1 MLERLP
7 KHWGWVG
14 RNEPDISPI
23 VVSQVPYTPWSDN
36 STWAAH
42 GVPSALFMSWPDE
55 YFHSQL
61 LTVDVTDP
69 VVFAYAGAMVAAS
82 AYEVAAAGAREAHW
96 LANWLYAK
104 SAARLHREQQS
115 VLWDAGVRP
124 ARTGWPS
131 GWTTYVAAIAR
142 PSHRFPAWHR
152 LMTFRRWRPRSHRC
166 SNA

>member
-14 RNEPDISPI
+14 RDEADISPI

-42 GVPSALFMSWPDE
+42 GVPSTLFMSWPDE

-69 VVFAYAGAMVAAS
+69 CLRLLGAMVAAS
-82 AYEVAAAGAREAHW
+82 AYEVAAAGARDAHW
-96 LANWLYAK
+96 LASWLYAK
-104 SAARLHREQQS
+104 GAARLHREQQS
-115 VLWDAGVRP
+115 VLWDGQSDRP
-124 ARTGWPS
+124 DWMARRLDYS
-131 GWTTYVAAIAR
+131 VAAIAR
-142 PSHRFPAWHR
+142 PSHRFPAC
-152 LMTFRRWRPRSHRC
+152 FG
-166 SNA
+166 